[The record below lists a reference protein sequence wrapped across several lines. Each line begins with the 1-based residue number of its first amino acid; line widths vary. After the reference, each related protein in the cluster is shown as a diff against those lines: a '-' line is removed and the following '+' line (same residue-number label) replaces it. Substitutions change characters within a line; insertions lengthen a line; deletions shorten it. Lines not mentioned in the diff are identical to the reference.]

1 MSFLRRQESIMPPNH
16 WIPAFAG
23 MTEEVRES
31 QTEVVLKVIP
41 ENLLPDRG

>member
-1 MSFLRRQESIMPPNH
+1 MPPNH

-23 MTEEVRES
+23 MTEEMRES

-41 ENLLPDRG
+41 VNPFQDGG

>member
-1 MSFLRRQESIMPPNH
+1 MPPNH

-41 ENLLPDRG
+41 VNPLPDRG